1 MLLKY
6 IGNYQDLTAKR
17 LKKITDFS
25 SYDHDSPIRIRKIIQ
40 KLFHIPILGKILI
53 SVLKN
58 FFILQTL
65 SQRNHWPKSIN
76 FPAYYYHI

>member
-6 IGNYQDLTAKR
+6 IGNYQDLTVKR
-17 LKKITDFS
+17 LQKNIDFS

-40 KLFHIPILGKILI
+40 KLFHLPILGKIFIL
-53 SVLKN
+53 VFKN

-65 SQRNHWPKSIN
+65 SKKL
-76 FPAYYYHI
+76 